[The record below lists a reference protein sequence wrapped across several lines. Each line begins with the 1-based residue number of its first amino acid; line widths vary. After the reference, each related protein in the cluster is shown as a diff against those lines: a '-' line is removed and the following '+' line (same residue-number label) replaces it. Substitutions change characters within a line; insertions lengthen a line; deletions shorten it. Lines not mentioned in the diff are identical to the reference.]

1 MLERVW
7 RKGTPLHCWWECK
20 LIQSLWTTVWIF
32 LKKLKMELPYDPA
45 IPLLCI
51 YPKKVK
57 TLIRKDICISVLIAA
72 LSTIAKIRKQLM
84 FPSIDEW
91 LKNMWYIHTMEYYS
105 AIKKEWNL
113 VICDNMDGLE
123 NIMPS
128 EISQTEKDKY
138 YMISLIYRI

>member
-1 MLERVW
+1 MVQ
-7 RKGTPLHCWWECK
+7 P
-20 LIQSLWTTVWIF
+20 LWTTVWIF
-32 LKKLKMELPYDPA
+32 LKKLKIELPYDPA

-105 AIKKEWNL
+105 AIKKE
-113 VICDNMDGLE
+113 
-123 NIMPS
+123 
-128 EISQTEKDKY
+128 
-138 YMISLIYRI
+138 